1 MMRDFI
7 FGMII
12 LAIVCLIM
20 VAIDHIKSQKGKI
33 RSGIN
38 FEMLGFW
45 GFVLGFGILIWGLI
59 GYCIY
64 KMYIR

>member
-1 MMRDFI
+1 MRDFI
-7 FGMII
+7 FVMIV

-20 VAIDHIKSQKGKI
+20 VAIDHIKGRKGKI

-38 FEMLGFW
+38 LKMLGFW
-45 GFVLGFGILIWGLI
+45 GFAMGFGILTWGLI

-64 KMYIR
+64 KMCIR